1 VVSNS
6 RTRKET
12 RISGAVSTCCSG
24 FPAEALDRSHAHRNV
39 PVIQFKDADSE
50 GFALGKRIDV
60 VVRFGNGCEKLEA
73 VKQHIPQGIC
83 ALPQNLQ
90 DGN

>member
-1 VVSNS
+1 
-6 RTRKET
+6 
-12 RISGAVSTCCSG
+12 
-24 FPAEALDRSHAHRNV
+24 V